1 MNFMNIDMGQRM
13 GAGVGG
19 QRVKRAIGIQ
29 ELLVWAFRRECAQ
42 LDFPGEEFRASGY
55 GYASSTVRIIQHEQL
70 GCSVDGGGRSEPHPD
85 ADLVASAVA
94 VLPET
99 VGGRRMAISIV
110 EWARS
115 DSAPDWMPGA
125 TPRIYP
131 ADTHTNRHGLR
142 AKTEDAAGLGASGW
156 PAQPRRNRK
165 GVIVHDKVLYSPV
178 IIRPG
183 AADIARAR
191 RVYLDWYRALSEL
204 RCTFQI
210 AGDLTAFEVTDQMP
224 VRAPWRIRG
233 W

>member
-1 MNFMNIDMGQRM
+1 MNMMYFQAGRQMGKTWAQK
-13 GAGVGG
+13 GA
-19 QRVKRAIGIQ
+19 RRAIGIQ

-42 LDFPGEEFRASGY
+42 LDFPSEEFRASGY
-55 GYASSTVRIIQHEQL
+55 GYASSTARIIETEQL
-70 GCSVDGGGRSEPHPD
+70 GCNVDGGGRSEPHPD

-94 VLPET
+94 VLPES

-115 DSAPDWMPGA
+115 DSTPDWMPGA

-131 ADTHTNRHGLR
+131 ADTHTNRHGVR
-142 AKTEDAAGLGASGW
+142 AKTEDAAGLGSSGW

-191 RVYLDWYRALSEL
+191 RVYLDWYRALFEL

-210 AGDLTAFEVTDQMP
+210 AGDLTAFDVTDQMP
-224 VRAPWRIRG
+224 ARAPWRH
-233 W
+233 